1 MKLSLPAVMAFVA
14 AFASAQQPQA
24 PKSSTASIAWGTPV
38 NGLRLGASFGSD
50 PAKPTLR
57 VVFENVGP
65 TVQDVLIG
73 TKTGRGPIYDM
84 KFTATAPDGKER
96 EGLHISAFSSVGG
109 MVVPIFVRLNA
120 GEKSDLEF
128 PLKEI
133 VYTSPTTVRLDAL
146 VKQGYSVRV
155 RFEVKQASDDWAKQ
169 QTAGDWAK
177 LSRPW
182 IGTVSSGEVSPAR

>member
-1 MKLSLPAVMAFVA
+1 MRISGVLVTAVALALVPSVSA
-14 AFASAQQPQA
+14 AN
-24 PKSSTASIAWGTPV
+24 SIAWGPTV

-73 TKTGRGPIYDM
+73 HNSGEPIYDSLT
-84 KFTATAPDGKER
+84 FITTATGGR
-96 EGLHISAFSSVGG
+96 SQEGAHISAFSSVGG

-133 VYTSPTTVRLDAL
+133 IYTSPTSVRLDAL

-155 RFEVKQASDDWAKQ
+155 RFEVKQASADWAKQ

-177 LSRPW
+177 LSWPW
-182 IGTVSSGEVSPAR
+182 IGTMSSAEVSPAR